1 MKDLITSI
9 ASMLILMMFV
19 MQFTAN
25 QITYTKI
32 AAAENQVRQFCLISE
47 NQGIIKSEG
56 IIQLKEKLAGIL
68 DCELSQIAV
77 CLSGGRADLRNTGEE
92 AVSSDIEITMPVY
105 GVIGAAGV
113 LGIGAEDNVGI
124 HKSAGTIVLLPEPE
138 E

>member
-25 QITYTKI
+25 QVTYTKI

-113 LGIGAEDNVGI
+113 LGISAEDNVGI